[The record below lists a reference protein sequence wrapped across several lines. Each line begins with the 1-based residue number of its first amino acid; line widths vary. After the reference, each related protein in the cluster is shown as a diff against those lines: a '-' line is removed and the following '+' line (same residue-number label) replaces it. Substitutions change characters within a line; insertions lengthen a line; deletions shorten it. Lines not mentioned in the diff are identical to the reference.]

1 MATIELQAS
10 DGHKLSAYVAEP
22 PKSNGKAVVIIQE
35 IFGVNQH
42 IRGVAD
48 GYARDGYL
56 AIAAAL
62 FDRVRPGIEMGY
74 SDPEKQEGMQYAKR
88 VSPDSLKDI
97 EAAIAYAAGKVGA
110 KHVGVVGFCF
120 GGTLAWLAA
129 TRLNAA
135 AAVAYYGGRIAENAA
150 QQPRCPVMLHFGKL
164 DKHIGPEEW
173 DKIRQAHPEVPL
185 FLYDAGHGFN
195 CELRSDYEPTSAKLA
210 RERTLDFL
218 GKNLGGG

>member
-10 DGHKLSAYVAEP
+10 DGHQLSAYVAEP
-22 PKSNGKAVVIIQE
+22 PKPNGRAVVIIQE

-42 IRGVAD
+42 IRRVTD

-56 AIAAAL
+56 AIAPAL

-74 SDPEKQEGMQYAKR
+74 SPAEMQEGMKYTRA
-88 VSPDSLKDI
+88 VTGDSLKDI
-97 EAAIAYAAGKVGA
+97 EAAIAYAASSVGA

-129 TRLNAA
+129 TRLNPAV
-135 AAVAYYGGRIAENAA
+135 AVAYYGGRIAENA
-150 QQPRCPVMLHFGKL
+150 PEKPKCPVMLHFGKL

-173 DKIRQAHPEVPL
+173 EKIRKAHPAAPL

-195 CELRSDYEPTSAKLA
+195 CELRPDYEPESARLA
-210 RERTLDFL
+210 RARTLEFL
-218 GKNLGGG
+218 EKNLAL